1 MSKKAHFTQD
11 LTHIYAMSKD
21 INAHLYEFFEA
32 IKSHDKPH
40 SPAIQENAHSNPQH
54 LLLWL

>member
-1 MSKKAHFTQD
+1 MSKKAHFTQN

-40 SPAIQENAHSNPQH
+40 SPAIQEKYQI
-54 LLLWL
+54 L